1 MESGL
6 EGGIVG
12 TELEVGYA
20 GPASNDDG
28 PGLLFAL
35 TLGVAVDG
43 GGNAPPERNEGHKD
57 LSSGKDALP
66 LAVGD
71 KCDRIA
77 AAYSR
82 VK

>member
-20 GPASNDDG
+20 DPASNDDG

-35 TLGVAVDG
+35 ALGVTVDG
-43 GGNAPPERNEGHKD
+43 GGNAPPERKEGHKD
-57 LSSGKDALP
+57 LSSGRDVPP
-66 LAVGD
+66 LDVGD

-77 AAYSR
+77 AAYNR